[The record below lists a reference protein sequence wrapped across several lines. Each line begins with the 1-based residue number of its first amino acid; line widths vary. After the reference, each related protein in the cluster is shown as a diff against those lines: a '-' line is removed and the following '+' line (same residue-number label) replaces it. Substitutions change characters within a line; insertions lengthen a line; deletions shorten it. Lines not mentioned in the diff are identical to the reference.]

1 MTYRADP
8 ALDIRLAAL
17 VEGLPARPAPSVAE
31 LGGARP
37 YRTPRWVLV
46 LVAVLL
52 VIAAIVA
59 FLLVGGRAADAYTV
73 SIPAGLHPRM
83 TAADA
88 ASKVTEMLHDGAAL
102 WPSDEPVP
110 SVDILS
116 VTAGGG
122 GGLHHLDRSRLWPV
136 RELPG
141 ARIGTGHPAF
151 RQRTG
156 ADRRCDGDSVRHCR
170 RPWATVSRLNRR
182 LRSFTAVAL
191 ASAVLALGCAATW
204 SWANHLEVLPSS
216 LPLACEGVDPF
227 RCHDDASRA
236 LAVLFAEAPHVRSSL
251 PMEMREVTVA
261 RTDPLDYCRHR
272 HCPYPVIER
281 LELISHQAEVT
292 VRYSEIHSDAAVDTI
307 VISASR
313 DGHVDVQVRHPIH
326 LRVPV

>member
-8 ALDIRLAAL
+8 ALDTRLAAL
-17 VEGLPARPAPSVAE
+17 VDGLPARPAPSVAE

-73 SIPAGLHPRM
+73 SIPAGLHPRL

-122 GGLHHLDRSRLWPV
+122 GGSITWTV
-136 RELPG
+136 RACGPFVGSGSPLSAPG
-141 ARIGTGHPAF
+141 IPHFANG
-151 RQRTG
+151 TG
-156 ADRRCDGDSVRHCR
+156 ADRRCDGDS
-170 RPWATVSRLNRR
+170 RP
-182 LRSFTAVAL
+182 AL
-191 ASAVLALGCAATW
+191 PETLG
-204 SWANHLEVLPSS
+204 
-216 LPLACEGVDPF
+216 
-227 RCHDDASRA
+227 
-236 LAVLFAEAPHVRSSL
+236 
-251 PMEMREVTVA
+251 
-261 RTDPLDYCRHR
+261 
-272 HCPYPVIER
+272 
-281 LELISHQAEVT
+281 
-292 VRYSEIHSDAAVDTI
+292 
-307 VISASR
+307 
-313 DGHVDVQVRHPIH
+313 DGVQVE
-326 LRVPV
+326 